1 MSILSSAN
9 AVLDQP
15 ETNIIPKGSPPMKI
29 DLTKEEYRN
38 LIDMLYIADWV
49 ITSQQ
54 SETDPELDRYQQLRN
69 KLYALAEKAGL
80 GNLIEFDSELKNYYE
95 TAEFEDE
102 SACHQII
109 DEYDNGTFWDR
120 LIEELTMRDLNGEF
134 SGKKSKEK
142 DADAYFARYSDI
154 EAKYMKEFEKNGLKN
169 ITIKSGKTA
178 RTD

>member
-1 MSILSSAN
+1 LQFGTIIYN
-9 AVLDQP
+9 VDFIKRKCCLDQP
-15 ETNIIPKGSPPMKI
+15 ETIIIPKGSPPMKI

-95 TAEFEDE
+95 TA
-102 SACHQII
+102 
-109 DEYDNGTFWDR
+109 
-120 LIEELTMRDLNGEF
+120 
-134 SGKKSKEK
+134 
-142 DADAYFARYSDI
+142 
-154 EAKYMKEFEKNGLKN
+154 
-169 ITIKSGKTA
+169 
-178 RTD
+178 